1 MPGGGDASG
10 HVFVARYGRGAALF
24 PAAKK
29 KAKNE
34 KKVLT
39 FLPVHDN
46 IIKQSKNGL
55 RKQKDADVAEL
66 ADALDSGSSSLKRV
80 QVQVLSSAP
89 PGKGLEP
96 LALQAFSFV

>member
-1 MPGGGDASG
+1 MLPGT
-10 HVFVARYGRGAALF
+10 VFVARHGRGAALF